1 MAKNMVHSHAHNND
15 VGDDDEAATKWKI
28 IMNLANMAKAIALY
42 YWKWFYLVKTV
53 FYRFASFLKPDF
65 VYECSAHTWKHTHMP
80 LSHSLERK
88 RENRERSIVCI
99 RKGYKC

>member
-42 YWKWFYLVKTV
+42 Y
-53 FYRFASFLKPDF
+53 
-65 VYECSAHTWKHTHMP
+65 
-80 LSHSLERK
+80 
-88 RENRERSIVCI
+88 
-99 RKGYKC
+99 